1 MKHLVGNFQ
10 TMCALIID
18 FADFKN
24 VAVDEALE
32 PLFIRKSSSCLL
44 YVLSLFEIL
53 VEDYRSSFKVKL
65 GETAKAAAAH

>member
-1 MKHLVGNFQ
+1 
-10 TMCALIID
+10 MCVLIID
-18 FADFKN
+18 YVDFKN
-24 VAVDEALE
+24 VAVDEEALE